1 MIDRTVWLKT
11 TPSLYRRGE
20 AQHPAPT
27 TTLSSIS
34 RSLTSTDWL
43 YIYNQQMLWPKT
55 SQTIEKCASKR
66 HRCRTGQ
73 SHKKTT
79 IKQKFNNHSI
89 HINVTSISLIMQ
101 PKKNRISFKMIHLR
115 YNCISFQLD
124 SIRCVIFGKRRQL
137 EQLKVLHETNS
148 HCVRHCINKSNDWI
162 SKINIQNVKK
172 ETIGWLVMWGKVGK
186 TLNPKEVKTPK
197 SNNHAQVKQP

>member
-1 MIDRTVWLKT
+1 MHTKESGQIKHREVRLNEEEFWFKTGFRWNMRITQRRLMINYFPPGYKWSTVKSDWKQLH
-11 TPSLYRRGE
+11 LCIRRGE

-27 TTLSSIS
+27 TPLSSIS

-73 SHKKTT
+73 SHKKAT
-79 IKQKFNNHSI
+79 ITQKFNNHSI

-101 PKKNRISFKMIHLR
+101 PKKIGFH
-115 YNCISFQLD
+115 
-124 SIRCVIFGKRRQL
+124 
-137 EQLKVLHETNS
+137 
-148 HCVRHCINKSNDWI
+148 
-162 SKINIQNVKK
+162 SKWFTFDIIV
-172 ETIGWLVMWGKVGK
+172 
-186 TLNPKEVKTPK
+186 
-197 SNNHAQVKQP
+197 